1 LNLIKNIAIGV
12 WCIVGFSQ
20 CQKVVEIEIPKQPT
34 RNVVNVIVTADSA
47 LGGYLYETV
56 AVLSNDSFKPIGNA
70 SMQVFDANNNQIAYQ
85 LLSPNGAY
93 FSNALAIEN
102 SCYSFKFNS
111 SYGNSQGIACIPS
124 KPQILSVDTSVFSQL
139 GDTVLRLRI
148 KIKDSLGYNNYY
160 RFTCIAN
167 EIFSIKPK
175 AGGFDTVYK
184 WVNKAMTNNNI
195 GLFVNE
201 YNYATNAF
209 LLRDDKT
216 DGQIFEADF
225 SVGIKAQKAK
235 EVIFRVDAI
244 EESLFKYYRTL
255 TAQQFF
261 STDPNAHYINV
272 FSNVSNG
279 YGIVSGQ
286 NRFQYLYTTH

>member
-1 LNLIKNIAIGV
+1 MSLIKNIAIGAF
-12 WCIVGFSQ
+12 CLVGFSQ
-20 CQKVVEIEIPKQPT
+20 CQKVVEIEIPVQPT
-34 RNVVNVIVTADSA
+34 KNVVNVIVTADSA

-56 AVLSNDSFKPIGNA
+56 SVLSNDSFKPIGNA
-70 SMQVFDANNNQIAYQ
+70 SMQVFDSDNNPIAYQ
-85 LLSPNGAY
+85 LLSSTGAY
-93 FSNALAIEN
+93 ISNALAIEN
-102 SCYSFKFNS
+102 RCYNFKFSS
-111 SYGNSQGIACIPS
+111 SYGISQGIACVPS
-124 KPQILSVDTSVFSQL
+124 KPNIINVDTSISNQL
-139 GDTVLRLRI
+139 GDTVLRL
-148 KIKDSLGYNNYY
+148 KIRVKDSLGYANYY

-167 EIFSIKPK
+167 EIFAIKPK
-175 AGGFDTVYK
+175 AGGFDTIYK
-184 WVNKAMTNNNI
+184 WVNKAMTNNNL

-209 LLRDDKT
+209 LLKDDKT

-225 SVGIKAQKAK
+225 SVGIKAQRAK
-235 EVIFRVDAI
+235 QVIFRVDAI

-279 YGIVSGQ
+279 YGIVGGQ